1 MGATTS
7 RPNRESPV
15 VLDPEGGTISARDV
29 KAAREVIEE
38 VMTERDFQRLS
49 NQITD
54 EARDSNTGLTRA
66 TRDRERATPRDVS
79 SVESPRLQHELA
91 DFGEF
96 RSTLSGRQRKTR
108 SATKNRVM
116 ASAPATQRRAV
127 ETLLGQEDPQHWRR
141 VNYELHQA
149 AGEVQQLSDTDRGL
163 VQRLDRAVQ
172 SYERLNDRTHTVYVS
187 VGLPDNH
194 PDVNRLAHVPDSL
207 RPGARVAFDQFTVS
221 RHNLHETPGH
231 DSSRHVVFEI
241 ATNRGMYLG
250 KSDSVEDTQH
260 LLPRSMAFEVA
271 SVGYATY
278 ATSSGYGERIVVQLR
293 EI

>member
-1 MGATTS
+1 MA
-7 RPNRESPV
+7 V
-15 VLDPEGGTISARDV
+15 VLDPEGGVISARDV
-29 KAAREVIEE
+29 KAAREVIED

-49 NQITD
+49 NRITD

-66 TRDRERATPRDVS
+66 TRDRDRATPRDVS
-79 SVESPRLQHELA
+79 HVDSPRLQHELA

-96 RSTLSGRQRKTR
+96 RSALSSRQRKTR

-116 ASAPATQRRAV
+116 ASAPASQRRAV
-127 ETLLGQEDPQHWRR
+127 ETLLGQEDQQQWQRI
-141 VNYELHQA
+141 NYELHQA
-149 AGEVQQLSDTDRGL
+149 AGDVQQLADTDRAL

-172 SYERLNDRTHTVYVS
+172 SYEQLNDRTHNVYVA
-187 VGLPDNH
+187 VELPDNH

-231 DSSRHVVFEI
+231 DSGRHIVFEI

-260 LLPRSMAFEVA
+260 VLPRSMAFEVA
-271 SVGYATY
+271 AVGYATY
-278 ATSSGYGERIVVQLR
+278 ATGPTGYRERIVVQLR
-293 EI
+293 EIG